1 MKKKRFKLKQ
11 RKLVTAL
18 ATIAVLVFGYFFS
31 TNSTDVKAFTHGP
44 RQVTTMRRHYRHWTK
59 QAENWFSS
67 SSNSGS
73 TQTTPTTADVPRDAT
88 DSQLLAL
95 QFDANK
101 YPENYVSLGKSTLT
115 SLQIHDA
122 LEHNHEQAWY
132 TIDSPD
138 TLGRSQAGQALV
150 TYNSVSATAAMK
162 RPSFAESADPIGYE
176 GNNRIAQLSG
186 YRGYFY
192 NRSHTLAWS
201 LVGNLGGPDTS
212 SNAIMQRNNL
222 TTGTRA
228 QNVGTNGR
236 SQSTAGGMAYAETAI
251 REFVRE
257 RPNIPVYYVVTP
269 LYQGNE
275 LVPRGTH
282 VQAVSTTDDGQAL
295 NINVYVFNAQS
306 GATIN
311 YSDGSWTQN

>member
-1 MKKKRFKLKQ
+1 MKKKHSLKQ
-11 RKLVTAL
+11 QRRLITLL
-18 ATIAVLVFGYFFS
+18 ATIAVLIVGFFFS
-31 TNSTDVKAFTHGP
+31 TSNADEKTFAHAP
-44 RQVTTMRRHYRHWTK
+44 RQVRTMRRHYRHWTR
-59 QAENWFSS
+59 QAENLFSS
-67 SSNSGS
+67 DNGS
-73 TQTTPTTADVPRDAT
+73 TQNTPTTADVPRDST

-101 YPENYVSLGKSTLT
+101 YPENYANLGKSTLT
-115 SLQIHDA
+115 PLQIHDA
-122 LEHNHEQAWY
+122 LEHNQERAWY
-132 TIDSPD
+132 TLDSPD

-150 TYNSVSATAAMK
+150 TYDSVSATAAMK
-162 RPSFAESADPIGYE
+162 RPSFSESADPTGFE
-176 GNNRIAQLSG
+176 GNNRIAQLIG

-201 LVGNLGGPDTS
+201 LVGNLGGPDGS
-212 SNAIMQRNNL
+212 ANAIMQRDNL

-236 SQSTAGGMAYAETAI
+236 SESTAGGMAYAETAI
-251 REFVRE
+251 RDFVRE

-269 LYQGNE
+269 LYQGDE

-282 VQAVSTTDDGQAL
+282 VQAVSATDNGQAL
-295 NINVYVFNAQS
+295 NINVYVFNAQN

-311 YSDGSWTQN
+311 YADGSWTQN